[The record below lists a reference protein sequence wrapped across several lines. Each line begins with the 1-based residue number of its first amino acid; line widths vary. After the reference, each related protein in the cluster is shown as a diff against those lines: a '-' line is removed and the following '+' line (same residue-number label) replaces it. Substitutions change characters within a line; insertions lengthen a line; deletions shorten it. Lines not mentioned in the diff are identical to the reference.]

1 MEADDEITNGH
12 SQLGEKA
19 TIPTDDTMALVE
31 KLVCQIYLP
40 NSVSEVRWWVF
51 FERNKLNQEGF
62 LQPRQLCDKL
72 LKRPSSGSSLE

>member
-12 SQLGEKA
+12 SQLGGKA

-51 FERNKLNQEGF
+51 RKKQAQSGRLPPTQAT
-62 LQPRQLCDKL
+62 LRQAT
-72 LKRPSSGSSLE
+72 